1 MNTAGLLYLG
11 ETQYGST
18 SAHRKSILSRR
29 ISGYSRS
36 LSFTEFLP
44 TAGPWRSLFW
54 RLQWPILLTKFN
66 TEVVE
71 VATSAKWELIWV
83 DKGMFLSDRT
93 FQILRRHARRL
104 IYFTPDCL
112 FFANANMFV
121 NRNLHRFDL
130 VCTTKSFEYERFTRY
145 VEQKKICHLTQGYTQ
160 LKSVN
165 QFQERRR
172 WRPVGFVGKFERH
185 RGEVVQALLDQG
197 LEVHVAGAG
206 WGRFKSVCDNDKLVF
221 LGEALWGEEYRQFYQ
236 ETLIGLGLLSKE
248 FPELHTTRTFE
259 IPYFG
264 ALLATERNQETEVF
278 FDEDS
283 ALMYKGVSQLVIG
296 IQEFLADR
304 EKLRA
309 IAMQGNQR
317 VITQRLSWADQIETV
332 LSTLDRL

>member
-1 MNTAGLLYLG
+1 MSRAGLLYLG

-18 SAHRKSILSRR
+18 SAHRKDILSHH
-29 ISGYSRS
+29 ISGHSRS
-36 LSFTEFLP
+36 LNFNEFLP
-44 TAGPWRSLFW
+44 ATRLLRSLYW
-54 RLQWPILLTKFN
+54 RLQWPILLTRFN
-66 TEVVE
+66 RELVE
-71 VATSAKWELIWV
+71 IATSRKWDVIWV
-83 DKGMFLSDRT
+83 DKGMFLGDRT

-112 FFANANMFV
+112 FFANENMFV
-121 NRNLHRFDL
+121 HRNLHRFDL
-130 VCTTKSFEYERFTRY
+130 VCTTKSFELELFARY
-145 VEQKKICHLTQGYTQ
+145 VEQKNICYLTQGYTQ

-185 RGEVVQALLDQG
+185 RGEVVQALLDEG

-206 WGRFKSVCDNDKLVF
+206 WGRFRSACDNDNLVY
-221 LGEALWGEEYRQFYQ
+221 LGEALWGNEYQQFY
-236 ETLIGLGLLSKE
+236 EDTLIGLGLLSKE

-264 ALLATERNQETEVF
+264 ALLATERNQETEAF
-278 FDEDS
+278 FDDDS
-283 ALMYKGVSQLVIG
+283 ALMYKGVNQLARG

-309 IAMQGNQR
+309 MAMQGNQR

-332 LSTLDRL
+332 LSALDRL